1 MAGRTKVV
9 DDLVSDVR
17 QQLSEE
23 NTAALDTK
31 LDILAA
37 LNRAQDYAANILA
50 RHYESPMLVKQIVEL
65 EPGRSEYP
73 IPDDAFEQRLEKIE
87 LTIGRSFVELTR
99 TSYRDATYYEST
111 SGTFIP
117 SLYVVIGNR
126 YRLVPGPSSGA
137 RQIRIWYLRDPLP
150 LVLQQ
155 GRVTLVNAAENYLL
169 VDSLGVDLTTEGDNL
184 NSYISVIDGQS
195 GLRKGSFQIKNLVDN
210 KIEIKT
216 TPARSTV
223 LNIPID
229 SSFNG
234 LVDESGQPLTIEP
247 DDYVCVVS
255 GICIPFFKK
264 PFSNFLIQYAV
275 AELTRKL
282 GGDSGMEQSVLKGLE
297 EEVERSWVGR
307 ETTLRVKKRNIT
319 WGSNYSRWRGNT

>member
-1 MAGRTKVV
+1 MAGRTKLV

-23 NTAALDTK
+23 NTTALDTQ
-31 LDILAA
+31 LDILPA

-50 RHYESPMLVKQIVEL
+50 RHYESPMLAKKTVQLVA
-65 EPGRSEYP
+65 GQSEYP

-87 LTIGRSFVELTR
+87 LTIGRSFTELTR
-99 TSYRDATYYEST
+99 ASYRDTTYYEST

-117 SLYVVIGNR
+117 TLYTVVGNK
-126 YRLVPGPSSGA
+126 YRLIPGPSAGA
-137 RQIRIWYLRDPLP
+137 RSIRIWYLKDVLP

-155 GRVTLVNAAENYLL
+155 GRVTVVNTASNYLL
-169 VDSLGVDLTTEGDNL
+169 VDSLGSDLTTEGDNL

-195 GLRKGSFQIKNLVDN
+195 GERKGSFQIKNLKDN

-216 TPARSTV
+216 TPARTTV
-223 LNIPID
+223 LNIPVNN
-229 SSFNG
+229 SLSG
-234 LVDESGQPLTIEP
+234 LIDESGQAVTIEP
-247 DDYVCVVS
+247 DDYVCVIS

-282 GGDSGMEQSVLKGLE
+282 GGEAGIELSVLKGLE
-297 EEVERSWVGR
+297 DEVERSWVGR